1 MEKLNIYGETFGE
14 IFEGDNLF
22 DDLVTCF
29 GRDFLEAAEN
39 FHTQNNSRISPT
51 EVRVSFLH

>member
-1 MEKLNIYGETFGE
+1 MFGE

>member
-1 MEKLNIYGETFGE
+1 MFGE

-22 DDLVTCF
+22 DDLVMYF

-39 FHTQNNSRISPT
+39 FYTQNNSCISPI
-51 EVRVSFLH
+51 EVRISFLH